1 MGAGDHDR
9 VDLDQLER
17 FDLEQLDFGDFE
29 DDEEFLAAW
38 AAAESAAAAVIREA
52 LSTLRDEEPPEGP
65 IQAAAQQLRRA
76 LTAGDDNAAWMLRA
90 AAIGTDRTAASDE
103 PASDTRM
110 LVEAV
115 AGSVSMVDESGLE
128 VSQEA
133 AVLSLELADWA
144 GAVIGLCR
152 RGVGAS
158 AEPDDLVDYI
168 DECPEIEG
176 PPLGSD
182 AVQVEMGFE
191 IVMPAWEAAGIVDRN
206 RQLTPAGRWILPRA
220 VCLAWGS
227 DFDSPPDEPATH

>member
-1 MGAGDHDR
+1 MAAGDKKRADIE
-9 VDLDQLER
+9 QLER
-17 FDLEQLDFGDFE
+17 FDLEELDFGDFE

-52 LSTLRDEEPPEGP
+52 LADFRGEEAPAEP
-65 IQAAAQQLRRA
+65 IQAAAQRLRQA
-76 LTAGDDNAAWMLRA
+76 LSTGDENAGWMLRA
-90 AAIGTDRTAASDE
+90 AAIDATRDATSGDGAAD
-103 PASDTRM
+103 AGM

-115 AGSVSMVDESGLE
+115 AGTVSMVDESGLE
-128 VSQEA
+128 VPEEA

-176 PPLGSD
+176 PPLGTD
-182 AVQVEMGFE
+182 AVQVEMAFE
-191 IVMPAWEAAGIVDRN
+191 IVLPAWEAAGVVDRE
-206 RQLTPAGRWILPRA
+206 RRLTAAGRWILPRA
-220 VCLAWGS
+220 VCLAWES
-227 DFDSPPDEPATH
+227 DFDAPRE